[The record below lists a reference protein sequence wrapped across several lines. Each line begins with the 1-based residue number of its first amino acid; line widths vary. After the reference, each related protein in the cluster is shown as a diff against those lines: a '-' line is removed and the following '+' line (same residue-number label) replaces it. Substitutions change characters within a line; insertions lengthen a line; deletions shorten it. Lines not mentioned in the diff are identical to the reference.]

1 MEFDTKHFDPES
13 LKNLSYKEQEEL
25 ASAVRKEILSD
36 VSKNGGHLSSN
47 LGAVELTIALL
58 HEFDPFKDDILF
70 DVGHQTY
77 AYKILTGRDLKDL
90 RQKNGVSGF
99 QKVGESKADRFE
111 SGHSGTAI
119 PTALGISA
127 AKKLAG
133 DDSAT
138 VVVVGDASLANG
150 LSLEG
155 LNTLREK
162 NFGKLIIVVN
172 DNNMSISR
180 PRGALSHF
188 LNKVRT
194 SAGYQEGA
202 GKFKRAFDHK
212 GLRWIYRSARKVKNT
227 IKRIFLGENSIA
239 AFSGAAYLGPID
251 GHNIKKLEQFL
262 KRAKEVDRTVILH
275 VKTKKGKGYVP
286 AEEDDSGYW
295 HGTSPF
301 DLTSGLPNDLHPD
314 TVSFSHLAGDAV
326 YKRLETD
333 DKAVVLTPAMIC
345 GSHLERC
352 FRAFP
357 KRCIDCG
364 IAEEEAVSICAGL
377 ALKGYHPILC
387 IYSTFMQRAYD
398 ELLNDLCRMKLNV
411 LVVVDRAGLTGHDG
425 SSHQGIFDPSMI
437 LTFPNASLVQPLYG
451 KQIAAEILDASFGWG
466 GPRFVRLERTY
477 EKKGT
482 EIGVP
487 VDSLAVKKGK
497 ALVMVGQRRLLDK
510 GLYEGEFD
518 LVYLSQIRPFPEDLL
533 KGLLTEE
540 EIVVAD
546 STSVVSGTAAYVKE
560 ILMKAGYKGKVRT
573 FALDDVFYPHGSTDE
588 QLLSTKMD
596 QMSLYSRIHSQE
608 EK

>member
-1 MEFDTKHFDPES
+1 MKFDTKHFN
-13 LKNLSYKEQEEL
+13 LKILQNLSYKEQEEL
-25 ASAVRKEILSD
+25 AKEVREEILSD
-36 VSKNGGHLSSN
+36 VSLNGGHLSSN

-58 HEFDPFKDDILF
+58 HEFDPYKDDILF

-77 AYKILTGRDLKDL
+77 AYKILTGRDLSSL

-99 QKVGESKADRFE
+99 QKIGESGADRFE
-111 SGHSGTAI
+111 SGHSGTSI

-127 AKKLAG
+127 AKKLSG
-133 DDSAT
+133 DTSAT
-138 VVVVGDASLANG
+138 VVVIGDSSLANG

-155 LNTLREK
+155 LNSFREK
-162 NFGKLIIVVN
+162 NFGKLIILVN
-172 DNNMSISR
+172 DNNMSISK
-180 PRGALSHF
+180 PKGALSHF

-202 GKFKRAFDHK
+202 GKFKKAFDHN
-212 GLRWIYRSARKVKNT
+212 GLRWIYRSLRHVKDT
-227 IKRIFLGENSIA
+227 VKRIFLGENFLS

-262 KRAKEVDRTVILH
+262 KRAKEIDRTVILH

-301 DLTSGLPNDLHPD
+301 DVESGLPKDLHPD
-314 TVSFSHLAGDAV
+314 TVSFSHIAGDAV
-326 YKRLETD
+326 YERLEKD
-333 DKAVVLTPAMIC
+333 KKAVVLTPAMIC

-398 ELLNDLCRMKLNV
+398 ELLIDLCRMKLNV
-411 LVVVDRAGLTGHDG
+411 LILIDRVGLIGRDG

-437 LTFPNASLVQPLYG
+437 LSFPNASLDQPLFG
-451 KQIAAEILDASFGWG
+451 EEIREEIASASFCWG
-466 GPRFVRLERTY
+466 GPHFVRLERTY
-477 EKKGT
+477 EKKET
-482 EIGVP
+482 KIDVP
-487 VDSLAVKKGK
+487 LNRLVPNKGK
-497 ALVMVGQRRLLDK
+497 ALIFLGQRRLKDHS
-510 GLYEGEFD
+510 LYEGEYD
-518 LVYLSQIRPFPEDLL
+518 LVYLSKIRPFPEELL
-533 KGLLTEE
+533 KGLMNEK
-540 EIVVAD
+540 EISVVD
-546 STSVVSGTAAYVKE
+546 DTSVESGTAGYIKDF
-560 ILMKAGYKGKVRT
+560 LNKNGYKGTVKT
-573 FALDDVFYPHGSTDE
+573 YSLDESFYTHGSVDE

-596 QMSLYSRIHSQE
+596 QMNLYSRIHSKE
-608 EK
+608 

>member
-1 MEFDTKHFDPES
+1 MKFDTKHFN
-13 LKNLSYKEQEEL
+13 LKILQNLSYKEQEEL
-25 ASAVRKEILSD
+25 AKDVRREILSD
-36 VSKNGGHLSSN
+36 VSQNGGHLSSN

-58 HEFDPFKDDILF
+58 HEFDPYKDDILF

-77 AYKILTGRDLKDL
+77 AYKILTGRDLSSL

-99 QKVGESKADRFE
+99 QKIGESGADRFE
-111 SGHSGTAI
+111 SGHSGTSI

-127 AKKLAG
+127 AKKLSG
-133 DDSAT
+133 DTSAT
-138 VVVVGDASLANG
+138 VVVIGDSSLANG

-155 LNTLREK
+155 LNSLREK
-162 NFGKLIIVVN
+162 NFGKLIILVN
-172 DNNMSISR
+172 DNNMSISK
-180 PRGALSHF
+180 PKGALSHF

-202 GKFKRAFDHK
+202 GKFKKALDHN
-212 GLRWIYRSARKVKNT
+212 GLRWIYRSLRHVKNT
-227 IKRIFLGENSIA
+227 VKRIFLGENSLS
-239 AFSGAAYLGPID
+239 AFSGADYLGPID

-262 KRAKEVDRTVILH
+262 KRAKEIDHTVILH

-301 DLTSGLPNDLHPD
+301 DVESGLPKDLHPD
-314 TVSFSHLAGDAV
+314 TVSFSHIAGDAV
-326 YKRLETD
+326 YERLEKD
-333 DKAVVLTPAMIC
+333 KKAVVLTPAMIC

-398 ELLNDLCRMKLNV
+398 ELLTDLCRMKLNV
-411 LVVVDRAGLTGHDG
+411 LILIDRVGLIGRDG

-437 LTFPNASLVQPLYG
+437 LSFPNASLDQPLFG
-451 KQIAAEILDASFGWG
+451 EEIREEIASASFCWG
-466 GPRFVRLERTY
+466 GPHFVRLERTY
-477 EKKGT
+477 EKK
-482 EIGVP
+482 ERKIDVP
-487 VDSLAVKKGK
+487 LNRLVPNKGK
-497 ALVMVGQRRLLDK
+497 ALIFLGQRRLKDHS
-510 GLYEGEFD
+510 LYEGEYD
-518 LVYLSQIRPFPEDLL
+518 LVYLSKIRPFPEELL
-533 KGLLTEE
+533 KGLMNEK
-540 EIVVAD
+540 EISVVD
-546 STSVVSGTAAYVKE
+546 DTSVESGTAGYIKDF
-560 ILMKAGYKGKVRT
+560 LNKNGYKGTVKT
-573 FALDDVFYPHGSTDE
+573 YSLDESFYTHGSVDE

-596 QMSLYSRIHSQE
+596 QMNLYSRIHSKE
-608 EK
+608 